1 MTTRHPGID
10 AEARLATVVAEA
22 RNCRRCAGRLPHEPR
37 PVLRA
42 RASATVL
49 IVGQAPG
56 TRVHASGIP
65 WDDASGVRLRRWM
78 NLDEATFYDDTRVA
92 IIPAGLCY
100 PGKGRS
106 GDLPP
111 VPECAPTWH
120 PRLAPLLPR
129 IGLTLLVGQYAQAHY
144 LGARRKST
152 LTETVRAWRD
162 YLPEFLPMP
171 HPSPRNTLWLARN
184 PWFEAEV
191 VPMLRERINSLFGRE
206 VTP

>member
-1 MTTRHPGID
+1 MD
-10 AEARLATVVAEA
+10 AEARLAAVVAEA
-22 RNCRRCAGRLPHEPR
+22 RACRRCAFRLPHEPR

-56 TRVHASGIP
+56 TRVHASGVP
-65 WDDASGVRLRRWM
+65 WDDASGARLRRWM
-78 NLDEATFYDDTRVA
+78 NVDEATFYDDTRVA

-100 PGKGRS
+100 PGKGAS

-120 PRLAPLLPR
+120 PRLVPLLPR
-129 IGLTLLVGQYAQAHY
+129 IGFTLLVGQYAQAHY

-191 VPMLRERINSLFGRE
+191 VPMLRERINSLLGRE
-206 VTP
+206 VTS